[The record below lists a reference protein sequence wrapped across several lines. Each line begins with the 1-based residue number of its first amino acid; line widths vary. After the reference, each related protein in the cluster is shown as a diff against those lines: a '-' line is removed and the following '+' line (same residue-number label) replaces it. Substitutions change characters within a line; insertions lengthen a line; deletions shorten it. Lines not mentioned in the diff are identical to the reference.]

1 LHRAIFLFRF
11 SLKISPQTTVF
22 LLTTEISNFNK
33 VYFFETFSVGENGR
47 NSAENQKKI
56 SVFIDFHAQIRY
68 CSGDFSR
75 EFLKQKSIRF

>member
-1 LHRAIFLFRF
+1 
-11 SLKISPQTTVF
+11 
-22 LLTTEISNFNK
+22 
-33 VYFFETFSVGENGR
+33 VGENGR

-75 EFLKQKSIRF
+75 EFLKQKSILY